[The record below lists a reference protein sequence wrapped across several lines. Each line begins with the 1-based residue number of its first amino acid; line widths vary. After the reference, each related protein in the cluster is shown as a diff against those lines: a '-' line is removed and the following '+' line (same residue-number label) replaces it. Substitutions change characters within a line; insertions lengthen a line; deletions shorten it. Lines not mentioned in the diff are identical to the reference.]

1 MNELIKGH
9 QGRGQRGGLRSAF
22 PSHLANE
29 TGESSLQ
36 TGDASTDHAHQFH
49 GYERRFGGAAIRRR
63 RESGTSGSG
72 IEQSRAHDST
82 KHVQDHAEGVGR

>member
-1 MNELIKGH
+1 MLTKGH
-9 QGRGQRGGLRSAF
+9 QGGGQRGGLRSAL
-22 PSHLANE
+22 PSHLANK

-36 TGDASTDHAHQFH
+36 AGDASSDHAHQFH
-49 GYERRFGGAAIRRR
+49 GYEGRFGGAAIRRR

-82 KHVQDHAEGVGR
+82 KHFQDHAEGVGG